1 MDSNAAAKF
10 LSALGQTTR
19 FDILRVVAPHSRGQ
33 NSHGLPAGDIGRALG
48 IPPATLS
55 FHLKDMTYKG
65 LLSQSRLG
73 RSIYYRADIEALLDT
88 LDYLVGEVCGG

>member
-1 MDSNAAAKF
+1 MS
-10 LSALGQTTR
+10 G
-19 FDILRVVAPHSRGQ
+19 G
-33 NSHGLPAGDIGRALG
+33 HGLPAGDIGRALG

>member
-1 MDSNAAAKF
+1 MDTTAAAKL

-19 FDILRVVAPHSRGQ
+19 FDILRIVAPHSRGQ
-33 NSHGLPAGDIGRALG
+33 DSYGLPAGDIGRALG

-55 FHLKDMTYKG
+55 FHLREMTYKG
-65 LLSQSRLG
+65 LLSQSRFG

-88 LDYLVGEVCGG
+88 LDYLVSEVCGS

>member
-1 MDSNAAAKF
+1 MDSNAASKF

-33 NSHGLPAGDIGRALG
+33 NSHGLAAGDIGRALG

>member
-1 MDSNAAAKF
+1 MPLPSSFRRSARPRGSTYCGWSRHIRAARIPTV
-10 LSALGQTTR
+10 S
-19 FDILRVVAPHSRGQ
+19 
-33 NSHGLPAGDIGRALG
+33 PAGDIGRALG